1 MATAAKAARKPTIW
15 AILDRERS
23 VQLYVGKEP
32 PHLDGAFAS
41 APRGTRYLGQL
52 NAVEAHKSIGFELRK
67 ADQPVQVEM
76 TIETKRPRR

>member
-1 MATAAKAARKPTIW
+1 MATAKKTTSKPTVW

-32 PHLDGAFAS
+32 PHLDGVFAS

-52 NAVEAHKSIGFELRK
+52 NGVEAHKSIGFELRK
-67 ADQPVQVEM
+67 AGQPVEVEF
-76 TIETKRPRR
+76 TIEPKRPRR

>member
-1 MATAAKAARKPTIW
+1 MLIAMDW
-15 AILDRERS
+15 AILDRERN

-52 NAVEAHKSIGFELRK
+52 NAIEAHKAIGFELRK
-67 ADQPVQVEM
+67 ADQPVEVEI